1 MDEPDGAQIKALA
14 RRWLGKDA
22 ESLIEAVL
30 RLGDVVLRRHQLGWD
45 RTLVVLLLALL
56 GVGGGVA
63 RPKAHSSP
71 ICRSGASGSGGRPSS
86 TRRALASLKRLL
98 AGDNGQA
105 ECAKL
110 LGVSVR
116 TIGRTVAR
124 TRPSAKRRA

>member
-1 MDEPDGAQIKALA
+1 MTGFLVVALTGQA
-14 RRWLGKDA
+14 GVDDHA

-63 RPKAHSSP
+63 RAKAHSSP
-71 ICRSGASGSGGRPSS
+71 SCRSGASGSGGRPSS
-86 TRRALASLKRLL
+86 TGRALASLKRLL
-98 AGDNGQA
+98 AGGKSQA
-105 ECAKL
+105 ECANL

-116 TIGRTVAR
+116 NIGGRWPGTEIAGE
-124 TRPSAKRRA
+124 TRWS